1 MLIKNRKYNSDLSR
15 SLFFL
20 IIIIIVGFIIRINYL
35 PDNIPLTLDAFR
47 YFLLG
52 TDISILGNLPVDYDK
67 ANSGWPLFLSV
78 IFQTFRSENY
88 LDYMTLQRMCSI
100 IFSLLTV
107 IPMYFLAKKFFRQ
120 EIAMVGA
127 CFFLFSPYLIE
138 NSLLGI
144 TDSLFIFLIVSFL
157 SLFFS
162 DKKTSIICSFFV
174 LGISS
179 LVRYESLLLIIPT
192 TIIFLAKYRSNI
204 SFRKFYWVGLALFF
218 LAIIPM
224 ALWKI
229 QMGMDDGLAS
239 SLLGGAYVV
248 INENSINSE
257 TIDRFDIVRGII
269 NLPKYIGASLLP
281 ICFIFVPYSIISL
294 LRKENKNFRYLVLMG
309 VFALIPALYAC
320 SRGFEEIR
328 YVFVA
333 LPILIIASLFLI
345 EKIILRFGKQNVV
358 AGGLIALIMV
368 SSIIYLDFREPDY
381 EYEKES
387 VEVARF
393 VSDLPGTI
401 NGYGP
406 ETYYVEVMD
415 LEDKKFPILSSEINF
430 QKKVIG
436 LQGETINEII
446 QDAKDKGL
454 SYLAVTSAGQNDN
467 QILSKIYHEE
477 HNYPY
482 LKKIFDSKD
491 YGFKFNIKIFEMNY
505 NEFELA
511 SNSVLLP

>member
-100 IFSLLTV
+100 IFSLLAV

-120 EIAMVGA
+120 EIAMIGA

-162 DKKTSIICSFFV
+162 DKKSSIIGSFFV
-174 LGISS
+174 LGLSS

-204 SFRKFYWVGLALFF
+204 SFRKFYWIGLALFF

-229 QMGMDDGLAS
+229 QMGIPDGFTSHLLA
-239 SLLGGAYVV
+239 GADVV
-248 INENSINSE
+248 INQGSIYSE
-257 TIDRFDIVRGII
+257 TTKFNLVLGIM

-294 LRKENKNFRYLVLMG
+294 IKKENNNFRYLIFLG
-309 VFALIPALYAC
+309 IFSLIPALYAY
-320 SRGFEEIR
+320 SSGFEDTR
-328 YVFVA
+328 YVFAV

-345 EKIILRFGKQNVV
+345 EKIILKIKKTDVITFGFII
-358 AGGLIALIMV
+358 LIII
-368 SSIIYLDFREPDY
+368 SSVIFFNYLQPDY
-381 EYEKES
+381 EYETNS

-393 VSDLPGTI
+393 VSGLPGNI

-406 ETYYVEVMD
+406 ETYYVEVMN

-430 QKKVIG
+430 QKKVIR

-446 QDAKDKGL
+446 QDAKNNGL
-454 SYLAVTSAGQNDN
+454 SYLAVTSADQNDN

-477 HNYPY
+477 YNYPY
-482 LKKIFDSKD
+482 LKKIYDSKN
-491 YGFKFNIKIFEMNY
+491 YGFKFNIKIFEINY
-505 NEFELA
+505 NEFELT
-511 SNSVLLP
+511 

>member
-100 IFSLLTV
+100 IFSLLAV

-127 CFFLFSPYLIE
+127 CFFLFSPYMIE

-162 DKKTSIICSFFV
+162 DKKTSVICSFFV

-294 LRKENKNFRYLVLMG
+294 LRKENENFRYLVLMG
-309 VFALIPALYAC
+309 VFALIPTLYAY

-345 EKIILRFGKQNVV
+345 DKIILRFEKQNVIV
-358 AGGLIALIMV
+358 GGLIALIIV
-368 SSIIYLDFREPDY
+368 SSIIYLDFRQPDY
-381 EYEKES
+381 DYENEA
-387 VEVARF
+387 VEVAKF
-393 VSDLPGTI
+393 VSGLPGHI
-401 NGYGP
+401 NDYGS
-406 ETYYVEVMD
+406 ESYYVEVMD

-430 QKKVIG
+430 QSKVIR
-436 LQGETINEII
+436 LQGETINEVI
-446 QDAKDKGL
+446 QDAKNKGL
-454 SYLAVTSAGQNDN
+454 SYLAVTDN
-467 QILSKIYHEE
+467 QQILSKIYHQE

-482 LKKIFDSKD
+482 LKKIFDSNEHHIK
-491 YGFKFNIKIFEMNY
+491 FKIKIFEINF
-505 NEFELA
+505 NELDI
-511 SNSVLLP
+511 SR

>member
-1 MLIKNRKYNSDLSR
+1 MLIKNRKYNSNLSR

-52 TDISILGNLPVDYDK
+52 TDISILGNLPVDY
-67 ANSGWPLFLSV
+67 NSTNNGWPLFLSV

-100 IFSLLTV
+100 IFSLLSV

-127 CFFLFSPYLIE
+127 CFFLFSPYIIE

-162 DKKTSIICSFFV
+162 DKKTSIIGSFFV

-294 LRKENKNFRYLVLMG
+294 LRKENKNFRYLVLMS
-309 VFALIPALYAC
+309 VFALIPALYAY

-358 AGGLIALIMV
+358 AGGLIALIIV

-381 EYEKES
+381 DYENE
-387 VEVARF
+387 VIEVAKF
-393 VSDLPGTI
+393 VS
-401 NGYGP
+401 
-406 ETYYVEVMD
+406 
-415 LEDKKFPILSSEINF
+415 
-430 QKKVIG
+430 
-436 LQGETINEII
+436 
-446 QDAKDKGL
+446 GL
-454 SYLAVTSAGQNDN
+454 SGRIND
-467 QILSKIYHEE
+467 
-477 HNYPY
+477 
-482 LKKIFDSKD
+482 
-491 YGFKFNIKIFEMNY
+491 
-505 NEFELA
+505 
-511 SNSVLLP
+511 

>member
-100 IFSLLTV
+100 IFSLLAV

-162 DKKTSIICSFFV
+162 DKKSSIIGSFFV
-174 LGISS
+174 LGLSS

-204 SFRKFYWVGLALFF
+204 SFRKFYWIGLALFF

-224 ALWKI
+224 TLWKI

-257 TIDRFDIVRGII
+257 TIDRFDIVQGII

-309 VFALIPALYAC
+309 IFALIPALYAY
-320 SRGFEEIR
+320 SRGYEETR
-328 YVFVA
+328 YVFVV
-333 LPILIIASLFLI
+333 LPILIIASLFVI

-393 VSDLPGTI
+393 VSNLPGTI

-415 LEDKKFPILSSEINF
+415 LEDKKFPILSSEIYF
-430 QKKVIG
+430 QKKVIR

-477 HNYPY
+477 YNYPY
-482 LKKIFDSKD
+482 LKKIYDSKD
-491 YGFKFNIKIFEMNY
+491 YGFKFNVKIFEINY
-505 NEFELA
+505 NEFEL
-511 SNSVLLP
+511 VR

>member
-20 IIIIIVGFIIRINYL
+20 IIITIVGFIIRINYL

-52 TDISILGNLPVDYDK
+52 MDISILGNLPIHYDK
-67 ANSGWPLFLSV
+67 PNSGWPLFLSV
-78 IFQTFRSENY
+78 IFQIFRFENY
-88 LDYMTLQRMCSI
+88 IDYMTLQRMCSI
-100 IFSLLTV
+100 IFSVLSV

-127 CFFLFSPYLIE
+127 CFFLFSPYIIE

-294 LRKENKNFRYLVLMG
+294 LRKENKNFRYLVLMS
-309 VFALIPALYAC
+309 VFALIPALYAY

-358 AGGLIALIMV
+358 AGGLIALIIV

-381 EYEKES
+381 DYENE
-387 VEVARF
+387 VIEVAKF
-393 VSDLPGTI
+393 VSGLSGRI
-401 NGYGP
+401 NDYGY
-406 ETYYVEVMD
+406 ESYYVEVMD

-430 QKKVIG
+430 QKKVIR
-436 LQGETINEII
+436 LQGEAINEII

-454 SYLAVTSAGQNDN
+454 SYLAVTNAGQNDN

-482 LKKIFDSKD
+482 LKKIYDSKD
-491 YGFKFNIKIFEMNY
+491 YSFKFNVKIFEINY
-505 NEFELA
+505 NEFEL
-511 SNSVLLP
+511 VR

>member
-1 MLIKNRKYNSDLSR
+1 MLIKNRKYNPDLSK
-15 SLFFL
+15 SIFFL
-20 IIIIIVGFIIRINYL
+20 IIITLAGIIIRISYL
-35 PDNIPLTLDAFR
+35 PDNIPLTLDGLR
-47 YFLLG
+47 YFFLG
-52 TDISILGNLPVDYDK
+52 MDISILGNLPVHYDK
-67 ANSGWPLFLSV
+67 PNSGWSLFLSV
-78 IFQTFRSENY
+78 IFQIFRFENY
-88 LDYMTLQRMCSI
+88 IDYMTLQKISSI
-100 IFSLLTV
+100 LFSALTV
-107 IPMYFLAKKFFRQ
+107 IPVYFLAKRFFKQ
-120 EIAMVGA
+120 KLAMIGA
-127 CFFLFSPYLIE
+127 SFFIFLPYIIE

-162 DKKTSIICSFFV
+162 DKKTSIIGSFFV

-204 SFRKFYWVGLALFF
+204 SFRKFYWIGLALFF

-229 QMGMDDGLAS
+229 QMGMDDGLSS

-257 TIDRFDIVRGII
+257 TIDRFDLVRGII
-269 NLPKYIGASLLP
+269 DLPKYVGASLLP

-309 VFALIPALYAC
+309 VFALIPALYAY

-328 YVFVA
+328 YVFAV

-345 EKIILRFGKQNVV
+345 DKIILRFEKQNVIV
-358 AGGLIALIMV
+358 GGLIALIIV
-368 SSIIYLDFREPDY
+368 SSIIYLDFRQPDY
-381 EYEKES
+381 DYENEAI
-387 VEVARF
+387 EVAKF
-393 VSDLPGTI
+393 VSGLPGHI
-401 NGYGP
+401 NDYGH
-406 ETYYVEVMD
+406 ESYYVEVMD
-415 LEDKKFPILSSEINF
+415 LEDKKFPILSSEINL
-430 QKKVIG
+430 QSKVKR
-436 LQGETINEII
+436 LQGEAINEII

-477 HNYPY
+477 HNYSY
-482 LKKIFDSKD
+482 LKKIYDSKD
-491 YGFKFNIKIFEMNY
+491 YRFKFNVKIFEINY
-505 NEFELA
+505 NEFEL
-511 SNSVLLP
+511 VR

>member
-52 TDISILGNLPVDYDK
+52 MDISILGNLPIDYDK

-100 IFSLLTV
+100 IFSVLSV

-127 CFFLFSPYLIE
+127 CFFLFSPYIIE

-269 NLPKYIGASLLP
+269 NLPKYVGASLLP

-358 AGGLIALIMV
+358 AGGLITLIMV

-381 EYEKES
+381 EYEREAIQ
-387 VEVARF
+387 VAKF
-393 VSDLPGTI
+393 VSDLPEKI

-406 ETYYVEVMD
+406 EAYYVEVMA
-415 LEDKKFPILSSEINF
+415 LEDHKFPILSSEIHF
-430 QKKVIG
+430 QKKLTFASG
-436 LQGETINEII
+436 NTIEEIFKNFKNE
-446 QDAKDKGL
+446 QT
-454 SYLAVTSAGQNDN
+454 SYLAIKESSIKDN
-467 QILSKIYHEE
+467 QVLKEIFYEERDTYFTKIY
-477 HNYPY
+477 
-482 LKKIFDSKD
+482 DSKD
-491 YGFKFNIKIFEMNY
+491 HNLKEFNIKIFKINFEKL
-505 NEFELA
+505 EF
-511 SNSVLLP
+511 

>member
-100 IFSLLTV
+100 IFSLLAV

-120 EIAMVGA
+120 EIAMIGA

-162 DKKTSIICSFFV
+162 DKKSSIIGSFFV
-174 LGISS
+174 LGLSS

-229 QMGMDDGLAS
+229 QMGIPDGFTSHLLA
-239 SLLGGAYVV
+239 GADVV
-248 INENSINSE
+248 INQGSIYSE
-257 TIDRFDIVRGII
+257 TTKFNLVLGIM

-294 LRKENKNFRYLVLMG
+294 IKKENNNFRYLIFLG
-309 VFALIPALYAC
+309 IFSLIPALYAY
-320 SRGFEEIR
+320 SRGFEDTR
-328 YVFVA
+328 YVFAV

-345 EKIILRFGKQNVV
+345 EKIILKIKKTDVITFGFII
-358 AGGLIALIMV
+358 LIII
-368 SSIIYLDFREPDY
+368 SSVIFFNYIQPDY
-381 EYEKES
+381 EYETDS

-393 VSDLPGTI
+393 VSGLPGTI

-415 LEDKKFPILSSEINF
+415 LEDKKFPILSSEINL
-430 QKKVIG
+430 QSKVIT
-436 LQGETINEII
+436 LQGETINEVI
-446 QDAKDKGL
+446 QDARNKEL
-454 SYLAVTSAGQNDN
+454 SYLAVTDN
-467 QILSKIYHEE
+467 QQILSKIYHQEY
-477 HNYPY
+477 NYSY
-482 LKKIFDSKD
+482 LKKIFDSNEHHIK
-491 YGFKFNIKIFEMNY
+491 FKIKIFEINFK
-505 NEFELA
+505 EFDI
-511 SNSVLLP
+511 SR

>member
-1 MLIKNRKYNSDLSR
+1 MLIKNRKYNSNLSR

-20 IIIIIVGFIIRINYL
+20 IIITIVGFIIRLNYL

-52 TDISILGNLPVDYDK
+52 TDISILGNLPVDY
-67 ANSGWPLFLSV
+67 NSTNNGWPLFLSV

-127 CFFLFSPYLIE
+127 CFFLFSPYIIE

-162 DKKTSIICSFFV
+162 DKKTNIICSFV
-174 LGISS
+174 ILGISS

-192 TIIFLAKYRSNI
+192 TIIFLNKYKSDI
-204 SFRKFYWVGLALFF
+204 YFRKLYFLGLFLF
-218 LAIIPM
+218 LITIIPM
-224 ALWKI
+224 TLWKI
-229 QMGMDDGLAS
+229 QMGTPDGLT
-239 SLLGGAYVV
+239 SLLDGAYVV

-257 TIDRFDIVRGII
+257 TIDRFDIVQGII
-269 NLPKYIGASLLP
+269 NLPKYIGTSLLP

-309 VFALIPALYAC
+309 IFVLIPALYAY
-320 SRGFEEIR
+320 SRGFEETR
-328 YVFVA
+328 YVFVV

-430 QKKVIG
+430 QKKVIR
-436 LQGETINEII
+436 LQGEVINEII

-477 HNYPY
+477 YNYPY
-482 LKKIFDSKD
+482 LKKIYDSKD
-491 YGFKFNIKIFEMNY
+491 YSFKFNVKIFEINY
-505 NEFELA
+505 NEFEL
-511 SNSVLLP
+511 VR

>member
-20 IIIIIVGFIIRINYL
+20 IIITIVGFIIRINYF
-35 PDNIPLTLDAFR
+35 PDNIPLTLDALR

-52 TDISILGNLPVDYDK
+52 MDISILGNLPIHYDK
-67 ANSGWPLFLSV
+67 EGLHIGWPLFLSV
-78 IFQTFRSENY
+78 IFQIFRFENY
-88 LDYMTLQRMCSI
+88 IDYMTLQRMCSI
-100 IFSLLTV
+100 IFSVLSV

-127 CFFLFSPYLIE
+127 CFFLFSPYIIE

-162 DKKTSIICSFFV
+162 DKKTSIIGSFFV

-204 SFRKFYWVGLALFF
+204 SFRKFYWIGLALFF

-257 TIDRFDIVRGII
+257 TIDRFDIVQGII

-294 LRKENKNFRYLVLMG
+294 LRKENENFRYLVLMG

-358 AGGLIALIMV
+358 AGGLIALIIV

-381 EYEKES
+381 DYENE
-387 VEVARF
+387 VIEVAKF
-393 VSDLPGTI
+393 VSGLSGRI
-401 NGYGP
+401 NDYGY
-406 ETYYVEVMD
+406 ESYYVEVMD
-415 LEDKKFPILSSEINF
+415 LEDKKFPILSSEINL
-430 QKKVIG
+430 QSKVIT
-436 LQGETINEII
+436 LQGETINEVI
-446 QDAKDKGL
+446 QDARNKEL
-454 SYLAVTSAGQNDN
+454 SYLAVTDN
-467 QILSKIYHEE
+467 QQILSKIYHQEY
-477 HNYPY
+477 NYSY
-482 LKKIFDSKD
+482 LKKIFDSNEHHIK
-491 YGFKFNIKIFEMNY
+491 FKIKIFEINFK
-505 NEFELA
+505 EFDI
-511 SNSVLLP
+511 SR

>member
-20 IIIIIVGFIIRINYL
+20 IIITIVGFIIRINYL

-88 LDYMTLQRMCSI
+88 LDYMTLQRMCSL
-100 IFSLLTV
+100 IFSLLAV

-120 EIAMVGA
+120 EIAMIGA

-162 DKKTSIICSFFV
+162 DKKSSIIGSFFV
-174 LGISS
+174 LGLSS

-309 VFALIPALYAC
+309 IFVLIPALYAY
-320 SRGFEEIR
+320 SRGFEETR
-328 YVFVA
+328 YVFVVW
-333 LPILIIASLFLI
+333 PILIIASLFLI

-393 VSDLPGTI
+393 VSNLPGTI

-430 QKKVIG
+430 QKKVIR

-446 QDAKDKGL
+446 QDAKNKGL

-477 HNYPY
+477 YNYPY
-482 LKKIFDSKD
+482 LKKIYDSKN
-491 YGFKFNIKIFEMNY
+491 YGFKFNIKIFEINY
-505 NEFELA
+505 NEFELT
-511 SNSVLLP
+511 

>member
-20 IIIIIVGFIIRINYL
+20 IIITIVGFIIRINYL

-100 IFSLLTV
+100 IFSLLAV

-127 CFFLFSPYLIE
+127 CFFLFSPYMIE

-204 SFRKFYWVGLALFF
+204 SFRKFYWIGLALFF

-257 TIDRFDIVRGII
+257 TIDRFDLVRGII

-309 VFALIPALYAC
+309 VFALIPALYAY

-358 AGGLIALIMV
+358 AGGLIALIIV

-381 EYEKES
+381 DYENE
-387 VEVARF
+387 VIEVAKF
-393 VSDLPGTI
+393 VSGLSGRI
-401 NGYGP
+401 NDYGY
-406 ETYYVEVMD
+406 ESYYVEVMD

-430 QKKVIG
+430 QSKVMR
-436 LQGETINEII
+436 LQGETINEVI
-446 QDAKDKGL
+446 QDARNKEL
-454 SYLAVTSAGQNDN
+454 SYLAVTDN
-467 QILSKIYHEE
+467 QQILSKIYHQEN
-477 HNYPY
+477 NYSY
-482 LKKIFDSKD
+482 LKKIFDSNEHHIK
-491 YGFKFNIKIFEMNY
+491 FKIKIFEINF
-505 NEFELA
+505 NELDI
-511 SNSVLLP
+511 SR

>member
-52 TDISILGNLPVDYDK
+52 TDISILGNLPVDYDR

-100 IFSLLTV
+100 IFSLLAV

-120 EIAMVGA
+120 EIAMIGA
-127 CFFLFSPYLIE
+127 CFFLFSPYMIE

-162 DKKTSIICSFFV
+162 DKKTSIIGSFFV

-294 LRKENKNFRYLVLMG
+294 IKKENNNFRYLIFLG
-309 VFALIPALYAC
+309 IFSLIPALYAY
-320 SRGFEEIR
+320 SRGFEDTR
-328 YVFVA
+328 YVFAV

-345 EKIILRFGKQNVV
+345 EKIILKIKKTDVMTFGFII
-358 AGGLIALIMV
+358 LIIT
-368 SSIIYLDFREPDY
+368 SSVIFFNYIQADY
-381 EYEKES
+381 EYETDS

-393 VSDLPGTI
+393 VSGLPGTI

-430 QKKVIG
+430 QKKVIR

-446 QDAKDKGL
+446 QDAKNKGL

-477 HNYPY
+477 YNYPY
-482 LKKIFDSKD
+482 LKKIYDSKN
-491 YGFKFNIKIFEMNY
+491 YEFKFNIKIFEINY
-505 NEFELA
+505 NEFEL
-511 SNSVLLP
+511 V

>member
-1 MLIKNRKYNSDLSR
+1 
-15 SLFFL
+15 
-20 IIIIIVGFIIRINYL
+20 
-35 PDNIPLTLDAFR
+35 
-47 YFLLG
+47 
-52 TDISILGNLPVDYDK
+52 
-67 ANSGWPLFLSV
+67 
-78 IFQTFRSENY
+78 
-88 LDYMTLQRMCSI
+88 
-100 IFSLLTV
+100 
-107 IPMYFLAKKFFRQ
+107 MYFLAKKFFRQ

-127 CFFLFSPYLIE
+127 CFFLFSPYMIE

-162 DKKTSIICSFFV
+162 DKKTSIIGSFFV

-204 SFRKFYWVGLALFF
+204 SFRKFYWIGLALFF

-239 SLLGGAYVV
+239 SLIDGASHV

-257 TIDRFDIVRGII
+257 TIDRFDLVRGII
-269 NLPKYIGASLLP
+269 DLPKYIGASLLP
-281 ICFIFVPYSIISL
+281 ICFIFVPYSVISL

-358 AGGLIALIMV
+358 AGGLIALIIV

-381 EYEKES
+381 DYENE
-387 VEVARF
+387 VIEVAKF
-393 VSDLPGTI
+393 VSGLSGRI
-401 NGYGP
+401 NDYGH
-406 ETYYVEVMD
+406 ESYYVEVMD
-415 LEDKKFPILSSEINF
+415 LEDKKFPILSSEINL
-430 QKKVIG
+430 QSKVIT
-436 LQGETINEII
+436 LQGETINEVI
-446 QDAKDKGL
+446 QDARNKEL
-454 SYLAVTSAGQNDN
+454 SYLAVTDN
-467 QILSKIYHEE
+467 QQILSKIYHQEY
-477 HNYPY
+477 NYSY
-482 LKKIFDSKD
+482 LKKIFDSNEHHIK
-491 YGFKFNIKIFEMNY
+491 FKIKIFEINF
-505 NEFELA
+505 NELDI
-511 SNSVLLP
+511 SR

>member
-20 IIIIIVGFIIRINYL
+20 IIITIVGFIIRINYL

-100 IFSLLTV
+100 IFSLLAV

-120 EIAMVGA
+120 EIAMIGA

-162 DKKTSIICSFFV
+162 DKKSSIIGSFFV
-174 LGISS
+174 LGLSS

-229 QMGMDDGLAS
+229 QMGIPDGFTSHLLA
-239 SLLGGAYVV
+239 GADVV
-248 INENSINSE
+248 INQGSIYSE
-257 TIDRFDIVRGII
+257 TTKFNLVLGIM

-294 LRKENKNFRYLVLMG
+294 IKKENNNFRYLIFLG
-309 VFALIPALYAC
+309 IFSLIPALYAY
-320 SRGFEEIR
+320 SRGFEDTR
-328 YVFVA
+328 YVFAV

-345 EKIILRFGKQNVV
+345 EKITLKIKKTDVITFGFIIL
-358 AGGLIALIMV
+358 III
-368 SSIIYLDFREPDY
+368 SSVIFFNYIQPDY
-381 EYEKES
+381 EYETDS

-393 VSDLPGTI
+393 VSGLPGTI

-430 QKKVIG
+430 QKKVIR

-477 HNYPY
+477 YNYPY
-482 LKKIFDSKD
+482 LKKIYDSKN
-491 YGFKFNIKIFEMNY
+491 YGFKFNIKIFEINY
-505 NEFELA
+505 NEFKLA

>member
-1 MLIKNRKYNSDLSR
+1 MLIKNRKYNLDLSR
-15 SLFFL
+15 LLFFL
-20 IIIIIVGFIIRINYL
+20 IIITIVGFVIRINYL
-35 PDNIPLTLDAFR
+35 HDNIPLTLDAFR

-52 TDISILGNLPVDYDK
+52 MDISILGNFPMHYDK
-67 ANSGWPLFLSV
+67 PNTGWPLFLSV
-78 IFQTFRSENY
+78 IFQMFRFENY
-88 LDYMTLQRMCSI
+88 LDYMTLQKLSSI
-100 IFSLLTV
+100 LFSALTV
-107 IPMYFLAKKFFRQ
+107 IPVYFLTKKFFNRKL
-120 EIAMVGA
+120 AMIGA
-127 CFFLFSPYLIE
+127 SFFIFSPYIVE

-144 TDSLFIFLIVSFL
+144 SDSLFIFLIMIFL

-162 DKKTSIICSFFV
+162 DKKANVIFSFAI

-204 SFRKFYWVGLALFF
+204 SFRKFYWIGLALFF

-224 ALWKI
+224 ALWRI

-309 VFALIPALYAC
+309 IFALIPALYAY
-320 SRGFEEIR
+320 SRGYEETR
-328 YVFVA
+328 YVFVV

-393 VSDLPGTI
+393 VSGLPGTI

-430 QKKVIG
+430 QKKVMK
-436 LQGETINEII
+436 LQGETINEVI

-467 QILSKIYHEE
+467 HILSKIYHEE

-482 LKKIFDSKD
+482 LKKIYDSKD
-491 YGFKFNIKIFEMNY
+491 YGFKFNVKIFEMNY
-505 NEFELA
+505 NEFELQFD
-511 SNSVLLP
+511 L

>member
-20 IIIIIVGFIIRINYL
+20 IIITIVGFIIRINYL

-52 TDISILGNLPVDYDK
+52 TDISILGNLPVDY
-67 ANSGWPLFLSV
+67 NSTNNGWPLFLSV

-127 CFFLFSPYLIE
+127 CFFLFSPYMIE

-309 VFALIPALYAC
+309 IFVLIPALYAY
-320 SRGFEEIR
+320 SRGFEETR
-328 YVFVA
+328 YVFVV

-430 QKKVIG
+430 QKKVIR
-436 LQGETINEII
+436 LQGEAINEII

-467 QILSKIYHEE
+467 QILSKVYHEE

-482 LKKIFDSKD
+482 LQKIYDSKD
-491 YGFKFNIKIFEMNY
+491 YGLKFNIKIFEINY
-505 NEFELA
+505 NEFELV
-511 SNSVLLP
+511 SNSDLL

>member
-1 MLIKNRKYNSDLSR
+1 MLIKNRKYNLDLSR
-15 SLFFL
+15 PLFFL
-20 IIIIIVGFIIRINYL
+20 IIIIIAGFVIRINYL
-35 PDNIPLTLDAFR
+35 HDNIPLTLDAFR

-52 TDISILGNLPVDYDK
+52 MDISILGNFPMHYDK
-67 ANSGWPLFLSV
+67 PNTGWPLFLSV
-78 IFQTFRSENY
+78 IFQMFRFENY
-88 LDYMTLQRMCSI
+88 LDYMTLQKLSSI
-100 IFSLLTV
+100 LFSALTV
-107 IPMYFLAKKFFRQ
+107 IPVYFLTKKFFKRKL
-120 EIAMVGA
+120 AMIGA
-127 CFFLFSPYLIE
+127 SFFIFSPYIVE

-144 TDSLFIFLIVSFL
+144 TDSLFIFLIMIFL

-162 DKKTSIICSFFV
+162 DKKANVIFSFAI

-204 SFRKFYWVGLALFF
+204 SFRKFYWIGLALFF

-224 ALWKI
+224 ALWRI

-309 VFALIPALYAC
+309 IFALIPALYAY
-320 SRGFEEIR
+320 SRGYEETR
-328 YVFVA
+328 YVFVV

-393 VSDLPGTI
+393 VSGLPGTI
-401 NGYGP
+401 NDYGP
-406 ETYYVEVMD
+406 EIYYVEVMD

-430 QKKVIG
+430 QKKVMK
-436 LQGETINEII
+436 LQGETINEVI

-467 QILSKIYHEE
+467 HILSKIYHEE

-482 LKKIFDSKD
+482 LKKIYDSKD
-491 YGFKFNIKIFEMNY
+491 YGFKFNVKIFEINY
-505 NEFELA
+505 NEFEL
-511 SNSVLLP
+511 VR

>member
-100 IFSLLTV
+100 IFSLLAV

-204 SFRKFYWVGLALFF
+204 SFRKFYWIGLALFF

-229 QMGMDDGLAS
+229 QMGIPDGFTSHLLA
-239 SLLGGAYVV
+239 GADVV
-248 INENSINSE
+248 INQGSIYSE
-257 TIDRFDIVRGII
+257 TTKFNLVLGIM
-269 NLPKYIGASLLP
+269 NLPKFIGISLLP

-294 LRKENKNFRYLVLMG
+294 IKKENNNFRYLIFLG
-309 VFALIPALYAC
+309 IFSLIPALYAY
-320 SRGFEEIR
+320 SRGFEDTR
-328 YVFVA
+328 YVFAV

-345 EKIILRFGKQNVV
+345 EKIILKIKKTDVITFGFII
-358 AGGLIALIMV
+358 LIII
-368 SSIIYLDFREPDY
+368 SSVIFFNYIQPDY
-381 EYEKES
+381 EYETDS

-393 VSDLPGTI
+393 VSGLPGTI

-430 QKKVIG
+430 QKKVIR

-477 HNYPY
+477 YNYPY
-482 LKKIFDSKD
+482 LKKIYDSKN
-491 YGFKFNIKIFEMNY
+491 YGFKFNIKIFEINY
-505 NEFELA
+505 NEFELT
-511 SNSVLLP
+511 